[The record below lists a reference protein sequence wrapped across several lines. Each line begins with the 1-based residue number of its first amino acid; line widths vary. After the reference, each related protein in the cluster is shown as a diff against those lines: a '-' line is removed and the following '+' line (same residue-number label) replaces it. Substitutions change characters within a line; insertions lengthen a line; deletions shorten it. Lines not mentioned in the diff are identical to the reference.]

1 MPTSMEEYSGT
12 LTVSGW
18 GSLHSGGSTVDMLMT
33 VNVPYVSDAGKDFL
47 YPREECMRNCVLA
60 KMLFTNPTSV
70 VLCWFNDCFIAI

>member
-1 MPTSMEEYSGT
+1 
-12 LTVSGW
+12 
-18 GSLHSGGSTVDMLMT
+18 VDMLMT
-33 VNVPYVSDAGKDFL
+33 VDVPYVSDAGKDFL